1 MKTIYDLQPYRIE
14 DPERAPSGR
23 HFAIVLYKQENEWTP
38 PYDHGDTGSS
48 STVTRTCHY
57 AFTDKATWES
67 AIEMLALERAKFV
80 AMKVE
85 GVASVRL
92 RAVVEIAS

>member
-1 MKTIYDLQPYRIE
+1 M
-14 DPERAPSGR
+14 
-23 HFAIVLYKQENEWTP
+23 
-38 PYDHGDTGSS
+38 
-48 STVTRTCHY
+48 TRTCHY